1 MPVQTKDM
9 RSGILFAVSA
19 YVLWGFLPM
28 FWKLL
33 DDVNPMEV
41 LAHRII
47 WSFLFMIVLLLAI
60 KQFRSFL
67 DVCRNIIRKRKDLIG
82 ITIAALVISL
92 NWFVFIWAVANEHV
106 LQASLGYYINPLV
119 SIFLGIIILREKVD
133 TRQTLAFI
141 LCIVGVLY
149 LTFSAG
155 IFPWISL
162 ILAFSFGI
170 YGLLKKKVDINATH
184 GLALE
189 TMIVT
194 PLALIYLLFLP
205 EHTFTLATDFAIAST
220 NLLLI
225 ASGLATAI
233 PLLLFAKGAKS
244 IPLSMVGIL
253 QFINP
258 TIIFILGVFVYREP
272 FSMENLIAFLFIW
285 FAVFLYLSLIYQ
297 HPAKKRANV

>member
-41 LAHRII
+41 LAHRVI

-106 LQASLGYYINPLV
+106 LQASLGYYI
-119 SIFLGIIILREKVD
+119 
-133 TRQTLAFI
+133 
-141 LCIVGVLY
+141 
-149 LTFSAG
+149 
-155 IFPWISL
+155 
-162 ILAFSFGI
+162 
-170 YGLLKKKVDINATH
+170 
-184 GLALE
+184 
-189 TMIVT
+189 
-194 PLALIYLLFLP
+194 
-205 EHTFTLATDFAIAST
+205 
-220 NLLLI
+220 
-225 ASGLATAI
+225 
-233 PLLLFAKGAKS
+233 
-244 IPLSMVGIL
+244 
-253 QFINP
+253 
-258 TIIFILGVFVYREP
+258 
-272 FSMENLIAFLFIW
+272 
-285 FAVFLYLSLIYQ
+285 
-297 HPAKKRANV
+297 